1 MTCVNNLLLILAMML
16 LSNGNVSLFD
26 NKNKSNKSTG
36 ESTNMEVMEENSQ
49 GGQNRKSTPRV
60 KKIKKIKKKSKS
72 KETAREGKRDPIKS
86 ILKFDITDVNKGI
99 NLMDLS
105 DDDLDRGME
114 IITRTKKYMNREERN
129 ILIKLESVLDLVKGI
144 KKLNDINIL
153 SEEDESEFFR
163 SMNEED
169 KKNMMIK
176 EIIEVFPEKKKQS
189 VEKALEMK
197 KMIDLFAELFLP
209 DGEEGGGFSLSSL
222 ADINNLGSI
231 NNLKLLGSLLRNLDG
246 DEDEYEGE
254 EMEDKEYDYVELDDD
269 IEEDEYEEYEEYE
282 QEQEPEYKEEQELE
296 IIDNHSQYQYVDVS
310 KAITNNKKRNK
321 NKSKKNKNRRK
332 R

>member
-1 MTCVNNLLLILAMML
+1 MVF
-16 LSNGNVSLFD
+16 SNGNISLFD
-26 NKNKSNKSTG
+26 NKNKSNKSAQ
-36 ESTNMEVMEENSQ
+36 ESTTVEVVEPSSKSM
-49 GGQNRKSTPRV
+49 QNKRSSPRV

-72 KETAREGKRDPIKS
+72 REKKS
-86 ILKFDITDVNKGI
+86 NSDTVKNILKFDMGDVNKGI

-105 DDDLDRGME
+105 EEDLDRGME
-114 IITRTKKYMNREERN
+114 IITRTKKYMNKEERN

-163 SMNEED
+163 SMDEED

-176 EIIEVFPEKKKQS
+176 EIIEVFPENKKQS

-209 DGEEGGGFSLSSL
+209 DGEDGGGFSLSSL

-231 NNLKLLGSLLRNLDG
+231 SNLKLLGSLLRSLD
-246 DEDEYEGE
+246 DEDDYTDEDYSENEYEYIE
-254 EMEDKEYDYVELDDD
+254 VDEDDVNEIDEVDE
-269 IEEDEYEEYEEYE
+269 EEDEY
-282 QEQEPEYKEEQELE
+282 
-296 IIDNHSQYQYVDVS
+296 IDVKRDVNMNKKHS
-310 KAITNNKKRNK
+310 NNRNKRKRNK
-321 NKSKKNKNRRK
+321 RRVDRK
-332 R
+332 T

>member
-1 MTCVNNLLLILAMML
+1 ML

-26 NKNKSNKSTG
+26 NKNKSNKSV
-36 ESTNMEVMEENSQ
+36 EDSTKVEAIEPSSKSM
-49 GGQNRKSTPRV
+49 QNKRSSPKIR
-60 KKIKKIKKKSKS
+60 KIKKIKKKSKS
-72 KETAREGKRDPIKS
+72 KDSEKLTSLNPSKN
-86 ILKFDITDVNKGI
+86 ILKFDMGDVNKGI

-105 DDDLDRGME
+105 EEDLDRGME

-163 SMNEED
+163 SMDDED

-176 EIIEVFPEKKKQS
+176 EILEVFPEKKKQS
-189 VEKALEMK
+189 VQRALEMK

-231 NNLKLLGSLLRNLDG
+231 NNLKLLGSLLRSLDD
-246 DEDEYEGE
+246 DEDSDIHE
-254 EMEDKEYDYVELDDD
+254 EEEDKEYE
-269 IEEDEYEEYEEYE
+269 
-282 QEQEPEYKEEQELE
+282 
-296 IIDNHSQYQYVDVS
+296 
-310 KAITNNKKRNK
+310 
-321 NKSKKNKNRRK
+321 
-332 R
+332 